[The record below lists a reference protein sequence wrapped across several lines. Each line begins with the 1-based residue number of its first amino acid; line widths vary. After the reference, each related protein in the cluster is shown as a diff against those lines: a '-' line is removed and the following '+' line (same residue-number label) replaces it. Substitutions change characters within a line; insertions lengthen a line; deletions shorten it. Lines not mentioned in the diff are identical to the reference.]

1 MKFTTKHHQVVSLSV
16 QELEIIN
23 FIERVLGVEYC
34 GYMTPTEFIDA
45 LYQNAKEKNFKS
57 EMLEILE

>member
-16 QELEIIN
+16 KELEIIN
-23 FIERVLGVEYC
+23 FIESTLGVEYC
-34 GYMTPTEFIDA
+34 GYMTPSEFIGA

-57 EMLEILE
+57 EMLKKLE